1 MQKNQVLIN
10 YFLSNI
16 FVIITPDTK
25 PQNGDPIFK
34 KTKSDIV
41 IKKAIKAPKE
51 QLPEKA
57 TIKVFFKTS
66 SKAIPPNV
74 EINAGGQ
81 VVIKPVKKGEK
92 IPNIIHNKEN
102 IIAPV

>member
-1 MQKNQVLIN
+1 MAEE
-10 YFLSNI
+10 F
-16 FVIITPDTK
+16 
-25 PQNGDPIFK
+25 DPTTGLESK
-34 KTKSDIV
+34 QDAP
-41 IKKAIKAPKE
+41 KAIKAPKE

-92 IPNIIHNKEN
+92 IPNIIHNKEK